1 MLYRLLNN
9 NHRFL
14 LTCFLTSIFFVLS
27 AGAQSK
33 DSLTLEEAVQKVL
46 KNSHALNKLN
56 SQVEAAG
63 EKVNE
68 AGSAF
73 LPSVSADFSYA
84 NIGPDGNYKI
94 QFSPTAPPISMTP
107 ANNYDAHVGVNMVLY
122 DFGKRKL
129 GVQAAKINEKSIK
142 DQNTGIIN
150 AITFQTVSLITNI
163 AMIQQGI
170 AIQNENI
177 TSLQRH
183 LDLVKKRV
191 ETGTGTDYDILKT
204 EAQLSTSRAALL
216 DLENNLEKLRINL
229 SILMGVKSDSLSPV
243 KVTFDS
249 LQYTADTDSLI
260 SVALKKRTEIISA
273 QNAIE
278 IIKINQEIVRR
289 ENTPNLGASVA
300 AGIKNGFPCD
310 IKTPE
315 KPEFNYSAGVQLHV
329 PIYDGA
335 RQRYQSK
342 ETAANLK
349 IAEESLVEATDKVK
363 SEIMQAVADVRTSYA
378 KIANSILQVKVNRE
392 SYRLAEAKLQA
403 GTITNDDLLDTQ
415 RDYTMSQ
422 LMNLQDRARY
432 TLSLYA
438 LDQAT
443 GNSAA
448 K

>member
-9 NHRFL
+9 SFRVISICL
-14 LTCFLTSIFFVLS
+14 LMSITLVFS

-33 DSLTLEEAVQKVL
+33 DSLTLDEAVQKVL

-56 SQVEAAG
+56 SQIEAAG
-63 EKVNE
+63 ERVNG

-73 LPSVSADFSYA
+73 FPSVSADLSYA
-84 NIGPDGNYKI
+84 NIGPEDNYKI
-94 QFSPTAPPISMTP
+94 QFSPNAPSISMTP
-107 ANNYDAHVGVNMVLY
+107 TNNYDAHVGASMLLY

-129 GVQAAKINEKSIK
+129 GVQIAKNSEKSIK
-142 DQNTGIIN
+142 DQNVGIISI
-150 AITFQTVSLITNI
+150 ITFQTVSLITNI

-170 AIQNENI
+170 AIQDENI

-204 EAQLSTSRAALL
+204 EAQLSSSQAALL
-216 DLENNLEKLRINL
+216 DLENSLQKLRINL
-229 SILMGVKSDSLSPV
+229 SILMGVKTDSLSPV

-249 LQYTADTDSLI
+249 SKYTADTDSLI

-273 QNAIE
+273 QNSIDAI
-278 IIKINQEIVRR
+278 KLSQEMVKR

-300 AGIKNGFPCD
+300 AGVKNGFPCD
-310 IKTPE
+310 IETPE
-315 KPEFNYSAGVQLHV
+315 KPEFNYSAGVQLHI

-335 RQRYQSK
+335 KQRYQAK
-342 ETAANLK
+342 EAAANLK
-349 IAEESLVEATDKVK
+349 TAEESLAEATDKVK
-363 SEIMQAVADVRTSYA
+363 SDIMQAVADVNTSYA

-443 GNSAA
+443 GNSAV